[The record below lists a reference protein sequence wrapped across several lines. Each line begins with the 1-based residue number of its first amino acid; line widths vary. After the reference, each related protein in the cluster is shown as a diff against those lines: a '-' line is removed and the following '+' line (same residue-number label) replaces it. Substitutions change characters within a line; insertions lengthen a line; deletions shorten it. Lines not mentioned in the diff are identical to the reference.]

1 MRHTSLILDCLIVAL
16 VGFTSNARAAVE
28 AKIDIPAIRAVQTNT
43 PGEGKTDNIYFLI
56 NGVVKGQAKQWQL
69 PKGKTLKASPKV
81 MAADAKNPI
90 TVWEGKLEDGE
101 FVALSVV
108 VMAGTDGKAADGYF
122 KAKTASDK
130 KVAALGKG
138 KLTKDEF
145 KALRK
150 ALNAQNQV
158 FVTGI
163 KKAVPAKGDQFVGL
177 FDVMVGN
184 VGGKLVKS
192 CTPVGLTSGEHY
204 GTDAK
209 RYTKI
214 KYTRENV
221 LVKDA
226 GGQWYEMQM
235 APVSDSEDI
244 VRIKM
249 LETVKDGDKRNVT
262 DYLIDVRVTDGGKV
276 TTWLLPPNGEHPGPT
291 IIHDYWDY
299 AE

>member
-1 MRHTSLILDCLIVAL
+1 MRTLNLVIACLIVSIA
-16 VGFTSNARAAVE
+16 SAAHAAVE
-28 AKIDIPAIRAVQTNT
+28 AKIDLPAVRCIQTNT
-43 PGEGKTDNIYFLI
+43 AGEGKTDNIYFVI
-56 NGVVKGQAKQWQL
+56 NGVVKGEAKSWQH

-81 MAADAKNPI
+81 MAADPKNPI
-90 TVWEGKLEDGE
+90 TIWEGKLEDGE
-101 FVALSVV
+101 FVVLSVA
-108 VMAGTDGKAADGYF
+108 MFQGTKGKTAEGYL
-122 KAKTASDK
+122 KAKAASDK
-130 KVAALGKG
+130 KVSALSKG

-163 KKAVPAKGDQFVGL
+163 KKAVAKDGDAFVGL

-184 VGGKLVKS
+184 AGGKLVKG
-192 CTPVGLTSGEHY
+192 CTPVGLTEGEHY
-204 GTDAK
+204 GTDPK

-226 GGQWYEMQM
+226 NNQWYEMQM
-235 APVSDSEDI
+235 APVSDNEDI

-249 LETVKDGDKRNVT
+249 LETVKTGDKRNVT
-262 DYLIDVRVTDGGKV
+262 DYLIDVRVHEGGKA